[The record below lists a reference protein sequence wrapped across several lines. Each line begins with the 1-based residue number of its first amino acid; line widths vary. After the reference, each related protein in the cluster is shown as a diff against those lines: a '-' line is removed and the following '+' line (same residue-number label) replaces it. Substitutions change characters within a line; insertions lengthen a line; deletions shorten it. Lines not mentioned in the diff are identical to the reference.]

1 MVAGPSAHAAVTV
14 IPLAAN
20 PDEWD
25 PASAFQVGNLDFW
38 VASCSISDA
47 SKGLSNASC
56 GGQGLQLVGTSTNP
70 ENASV
75 TIESATPG
83 GHIFN
88 IGPSQLPVGTDT
100 YDLSLQM
107 DVTTVACAD
116 SGFSDCPSVIKS
128 DAISLTGSA
137 TNPGDDQYVT
147 AGESISLGSGN
158 PVPELQA
165 SLANPSDEAKFS
177 PAEQYLIAQKDIGD
191 QLSHITGP
199 VTIDRVTQ
207 SFGVV
212 PEPASVGVFLVSL
225 VALGATRRRNN
236 RTSSLS

>member
-1 MVAGPSAHAAVTV
+1 MLAGPSAHATVTV

-20 PDEWD
+20 PDAWD
-25 PASAFQVGNLDFW
+25 PASALQVGNLDFW
-38 VASCSISDA
+38 VASCTISDA
-47 SKGLSNASC
+47 SKGLSGASC
-56 GGQGLQLVGTSTNP
+56 DGQGLQLVGTAINP
-70 ENASV
+70 QSASV
-75 TIESATPG
+75 TIESATAG

-88 IGPSQLPVGTDT
+88 IGPSQLPVGNDT
-100 YDLSLQM
+100 YDLSVQL
-107 DVTTVACAD
+107 DVETVACAEGL
-116 SGFSDCPSVIKS
+116 STCVPIIQS

-137 TNPGDDQYVT
+137 TNPADEQYVT

-165 SLANPSDEAKFS
+165 SLASPSDAAQFS
-177 PAEQYLIAQKDIGD
+177 PAEEFLLAQKDIGD

-199 VTIDRVTQ
+199 VTVDRVTQ
-207 SFGVV
+207 TFGVV
-212 PEPASVGVFLVSL
+212 PEPASIGVFLVSL